1 MTGAS
6 LLVVLAAGCQ
16 HGTDTTS
23 PQPTVPTAAVTW
35 QGFTDG
41 CPTLTAPPYGID
53 AHGKGYPDYIAPGEQ
68 DVLDKVIPGA
78 SFDQTYC
85 SFKTAGA
92 DLPVL
97 GADVRI
103 FRGANGA
110 SQVDTLFQVEKSAAK
125 KIAGVDYADAPQLGD
140 DAFAWYFQSQ
150 LHMTARSGNAYIVI
164 QVLLDKQVT
173 KTFDVLQPLPPQV
186 PALSKVMT
194 DLLAELH

>member
-23 PQPTVPTAAVTW
+23 PQPTVSTAAVTW

-85 SFKTAGA
+85 SYKAADA

-97 GADVRI
+97 GAD
-103 FRGANGA
+103 
-110 SQVDTLFQVEKSAAK
+110 
-125 KIAGVDYADAPQLGD
+125 
-140 DAFAWYFQSQ
+140 AFASYFQSQ

-194 DLLAELH
+194 DLLAELQ